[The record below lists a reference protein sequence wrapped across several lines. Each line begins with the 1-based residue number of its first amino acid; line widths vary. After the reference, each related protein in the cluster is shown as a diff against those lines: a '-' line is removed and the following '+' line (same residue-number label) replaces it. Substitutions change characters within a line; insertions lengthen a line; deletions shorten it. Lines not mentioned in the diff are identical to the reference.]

1 MNNACLFTISAPS
14 GAGKTSLVKALT
26 ERKQSS
32 IGVSISHTTREIRS
46 GETDGVD
53 YHFVSED
60 EFQQMMA
67 DDQFL
72 EHAHVFDKSYGSA
85 RASVEAFLDSGK
97 HVILEIDWQGARQ
110 VKQKMP
116 DTVCIYIL
124 PPSREALEQRLID
137 RATDDRK
144 TIENRMMQADR
155 EMSHYGDA
163 EFIVVNVDFER
174 ALQDLESII
183 HAQCLT
189 LSRQK
194 AKYKDLFDSIPD
206 EID

>member
-1 MNNACLFTISAPS
+1 MNTTCLFTISAPS
-14 GAGKTSLVKALT
+14 GAGKTSLVKALA

-32 IGVSISHTTREIRS
+32 IAVSVSHSTREMRP
-46 GETDGVD
+46 GEIDGID
-53 YHFVSED
+53 YHFVSD
-60 EFQQMMA
+60 DIFQQMVA
-67 DDQFL
+67 DNQFL
-72 EHAHVFDKSYGSA
+72 EHAHVFDKSYGTA
-85 RASVEAFLDSGK
+85 RESVEAFLDSGK

-110 VKQKMP
+110 VKEKMP

-124 PPSREALEQRLID
+124 PPSRESLEQRLID

-144 TIENRMMQADR
+144 TIENRMMEADG

-163 EFIVVNVDFER
+163 EFVVVNENFER
-174 ALQDLESII
+174 ALKDLECII
-183 HAQCLT
+183 RAQCLT

>member
-1 MNNACLFTISAPS
+1 MNTACLFTIIAPS
-14 GAGKTSLVKALT
+14 GTGKTSLVRAL
-26 ERKQSS
+26 RDKKQNSVA
-32 IGVSISHTTREIRS
+32 VSVSHSTRSMRT

-53 YHFVSED
+53 YHFVSTQVFE
-60 EFQQMMA
+60 QMVA

-72 EHAHVFDKSYGSA
+72 EHAKVFDNQYGTA
-85 RASVEAFLDSGK
+85 RDSVEKLLESGK

-116 DTVCIYIL
+116 ETVCICIL

-137 RATDDRK
+137 RGTDDKK
-144 TIENRMMQADR
+144 TIERRMMEADR

-163 EFIVVNVDFER
+163 EYVVINEDFGK
-174 ALQDLESII
+174 ALHALESII
-183 HAQCLT
+183 HAQSLT

-194 AKYKDLFDSIPD
+194 ANNKALFDSIP
-206 EID
+206 EEMV

>member
-1 MNNACLFTISAPS
+1 MNNACLFTVSAPS
-14 GAGKTSLVKALT
+14 GAGKTSLVRALT

-46 GETDGVD
+46 GEADGVD

-60 EFQQMMA
+60 EFQQMIA

-72 EHAHVFDKSYGSA
+72 EHARVFDHSYGTA
-85 RASVEAFLDSGK
+85 RASVEAMLNNDK

-110 VKQKMP
+110 VKQKKP

-124 PPSREALEQRLID
+124 PPSREVLEQRLID

-144 TIENRMMQADR
+144 TIESRMMQADR

-163 EFIVVNVDFER
+163 EYVVVNEDFER
-174 ALQDLESII
+174 ALHDLESLIQ
-183 HAQCLT
+183 AQCLT

-194 AKYKDLFDSIPD
+194 VKYKHLFDSIPD

>member
-1 MNNACLFTISAPS
+1 MSNACLFTISAPS

-46 GETDGVD
+46 GEADGAD

-60 EFQQMMA
+60 EFQQMIA

-72 EHAHVFDKSYGSA
+72 EHARVFDHSYGTA
-85 RASVEAFLDSGK
+85 RASVEAMLNNDK

-110 VKQKMP
+110 VKQKKP

-124 PPSREALEQRLID
+124 PPSREVLEQRLID

-144 TIENRMMQADR
+144 TIESRMMQADR

-163 EFIVVNVDFER
+163 EYVVVNEDFER
-174 ALQDLESII
+174 ALHDLESLI
-183 HAQCLT
+183 HTQCLT
-189 LSRQK
+189 LGRQK
-194 AKYKDLFDSIPD
+194 AKYKHLFDSIPD

>member
-14 GAGKTSLVKALT
+14 GAGKTSLVRALT

-46 GETDGVD
+46 GEADGVD

-60 EFQQMMA
+60 EFQQMIA

-72 EHAHVFDKSYGSA
+72 EHARVFDHSYGTA
-85 RASVEAFLDSGK
+85 RASVEAMLNNDK

-110 VKQKMP
+110 VKQKKP

-124 PPSREALEQRLID
+124 PPSREVLEQRLID

-144 TIENRMMQADR
+144 TIESRMMQADR

-163 EFIVVNVDFER
+163 EYIVVNEDFER
-174 ALQDLESII
+174 ALHDLESLIQ
-183 HAQCLT
+183 AQCLA

-194 AKYKDLFDSIPD
+194 VKYKHLFDSIPD

>member
-14 GAGKTSLVKALT
+14 GAGKTSLVRALT

-60 EFQQMMA
+60 EFQQMIA

-72 EHAHVFDKSYGSA
+72 EHARVFDHSYGTA
-85 RASVEAFLDSGK
+85 RASVEAMLNSDK

-110 VKQKMP
+110 VKQKKP

-124 PPSREALEQRLID
+124 PPSREVLEQRLID

-144 TIENRMMQADR
+144 TIESRMMQADR

-174 ALQDLESII
+174 ALHDLESII
-183 HAQCLT
+183 QAQCLA

-194 AKYKDLFDSIPD
+194 AKYKHLFDSIPE

>member
-1 MNNACLFTISAPS
+1 MNTACLFTISAPS
-14 GAGKTSLVKALT
+14 GAGKTSLVKALR
-26 ERKQSS
+26 EKKQNSVA
-32 IGVSISHTTREIRS
+32 VSVSHSTRPIRP

-53 YHFVSED
+53 YHFVSRD
-60 EFQQMMA
+60 KFRQMVD

-72 EHAHVFDKSYGSA
+72 EHAHVFDNLYGTA
-85 RASVEAFLDSGK
+85 RESVENLLVSGK

-116 DTVCIYIL
+116 ETVSIYIL
-124 PPSREALEQRLID
+124 PPSREVLEQRLVD

-144 TIENRMMQADR
+144 TIERRMMEADR

-163 EFIVVNVDFER
+163 EYLVINQDFDK
-174 ALQDLESII
+174 ALHSLECII
-183 HAQCLT
+183 HAQNLT

-194 AKYKDLFDSIPD
+194 VKNRALFDSIP
-206 EID
+206 EEMV

>member
-46 GETDGVD
+46 GEADGVD

-72 EHAHVFDKSYGSA
+72 EHAHVFDKSYGTA

-144 TIENRMMQADR
+144 TIESRMMQADR

-174 ALQDLESII
+174 ALHDLESII
-183 HAQCLT
+183 QAQCLT

-194 AKYKDLFDSIPD
+194 AKYKDLFDSIPE

>member
-1 MNNACLFTISAPS
+1 MNNVCLFTISAPS

-32 IGVSISHTTREIRS
+32 IEVSISHTTREIRS

-67 DDQFL
+67 DNQFL
-72 EHAHVFDKSYGSA
+72 EHAHVFDKSYGTA

-144 TIENRMMQADR
+144 TIESRMMQADR

-174 ALQDLESII
+174 ALHDLESII
-183 HAQCLT
+183 QAQCLT

>member
-14 GAGKTSLVKALT
+14 GAGKTSLVRALT

-46 GETDGVD
+46 GEADGVD

-72 EHAHVFDKSYGSA
+72 EYAHVFDKSYGTA
-85 RASVEAFLDSGK
+85 RASVEAFFDSGK

-144 TIENRMMQADR
+144 TIESRMMQADR
-155 EMSHYGDA
+155 EMSHCGDA
-163 EFIVVNVDFER
+163 EFVVVNVDFKR